1 MRVLLIAA
9 LAIVLTLVAA
19 LFVSAAQNLGT
30 NTQTWANTPMTTNM
44 WTVINSGDVAELQ
57 KIVESDAS
65 AANVRAEDGRSPLH
79 WAYEH
84 KNQEMIDLLIKAG
97 AKEDEKD
104 IDGKTPKEITEQGAT
119 KNKPTPPPPAPE
131 DGPVSSGDDEDDD
144 V

>member
-30 NTQTWANTPMTTNM
+30 NTHTWANTPMTTNM

-104 IDGKTPKEITEQGAT
+104 IDGKIPKEITEQGAT